1 MNSRGQSVV
10 HTGTLVGIESLPVEV
25 QVDVSS
31 GLPCFQIVGL
41 GDAAVLEARER
52 VRSALRC
59 VGFDFPS
66 ARIVVNLAPAPLR
79 KHGTGFDLPIAL
91 GVLAATR
98 QVSPDMLLDRY
109 VVGELALDGS
119 VRSLAGL
126 LAHARSARHRELV
139 LMGPPEISRCGE
151 ALPGLD
157 TDPLVSLA
165 GIRVPNRPSPRIA
178 NRPVTV
184 LPQPDLADVVGL
196 ECAVRVITIA
206 AAGGHNVLLI
216 GPPGSGKSM
225 LARRLPALLPPLDD
239 EERLETALL
248 HSVAGLDESVPLT
261 GCRPFRAP
269 HHSCTVAGLIGG
281 GTPPRPG
288 EASLAHNGVL
298 FLDEIPEFGPA
309 SLQTLRQPLE
319 DGFVTL
325 VRAEGRVRYP
335 TRFALVAAANPCP
348 CGFFGDPQRACKCP
362 PAVITRYANRI
373 GGPLMDR
380 MDVSLRVDRVD
391 PSLIL
396 QGRSGISTNAVM
408 PLVLAAREF
417 ARVRGTEPPAR
428 LAGRDL
434 LEACRLTGA
443 TAERLADTARH
454 RSLSGRGVTRVLRV
468 ARTIADLEESPSV
481 QYGHLAEAL
490 AYRAWDT
497 SAVLA

>member
-1 MNSRGQSVV
+1 MNARGQSVV

-25 QVDVSS
+25 QVDISS

-59 VGFDFPS
+59 AGFEFPS
-66 ARIVVNLAPAPLR
+66 ARITVNLAPAPLR
-79 KHGTGFDLPIAL
+79 KHGTGFDLPIAV

-98 QVSPDMLLDRY
+98 QVPAGLFADRY

-119 VRSLAGL
+119 VRSLPGL

-139 LMGPPEISRCGE
+139 LMGPPEVSRCAE
-151 ALPGLD
+151 ALLGLH

-165 GIRVPNRPSPRIA
+165 EIMQSDRARPPMTLSSAAP
-178 NRPVTV
+178 

-196 ECAVRVITIA
+196 ESAVRVITIA

-225 LARRLPALLPPLDD
+225 LARRLPALLPPLDN

-248 HSVAGLDESVPLT
+248 HSVAGLDESIAIV
-261 GCRPFRAP
+261 GRRPFRAP
-269 HHSCTVAGLIGG
+269 HHSCTIAGLIGG

-309 SLQTLRQPLE
+309 ALQTLRQPLE
-319 DGFVTL
+319 DGFVAL
-325 VRAEGRVRYP
+325 VRAEGRIRFP
-335 TRFALVAAANPCP
+335 ARFALVAAANPCP

-391 PSLIL
+391 PSAIL
-396 QGRSGISTNAVM
+396 QGRSGSSTKATM
-408 PLVLAAREF
+408 PIVLAAREF
-417 ARVRGTEPPAR
+417 ALTRGAQPPAR

-434 LEACRLTGA
+434 LQACRLTGA

-468 ARTIADLEESPSV
+468 
-481 QYGHLAEAL
+481 
-490 AYRAWDT
+490 
-497 SAVLA
+497 